1 MARRTFQFND
11 VDEYITMHHMD
22 LKNVTKVFKPSQYT
36 LVTCNPILKRISN
49 TNIKEAHKIET

>member
-11 VDEYITMHHMD
+11 VDEYLTMHHMD

-36 LVTCNPILKRISN
+36 LVTCNPALF
-49 TNIKEAHKIET
+49 

>member
-11 VDEYITMHHMD
+11 VDEYLTMHHMD

-36 LVTCNPILKRISN
+36 LVTCNPPYFKENRAD
-49 TNIKEAHKIET
+49 TNIKKKHIR

>member
-36 LVTCNPILKRISN
+36 LVTCNPPYFKRESA
-49 TNIKEAHKIET
+49 TPTSKRST